1 MTKFSLITFH
11 CEHCGIE
18 VKVYSRR
25 GAMTFSVNDKL
36 FSKADVLSYHGFYVC
51 IQCRELHTLINFREV
66 EL

>member
-1 MTKFSLITFH
+1 
-11 CEHCGIE
+11 
-18 VKVYSRR
+18 
-25 GAMTFSVNDKL
+25 MTFSVNDKL